1 MQLQFMRMNKH
12 IILSVLFLFTL
23 TGNAVNKVSSVKDY
37 GAKGDGLTNDT
48 KAIQATIDDVAA
60 KGGGIVVFPA
70 GQYISGT
77 IKIKDYVVLHF
88 DVGSILQG
96 SFDLNDY
103 PDDLG
108 VYPLAAPYTWR
119 APLIYAENARYIGIE
134 GKGIIDGR
142 GTRENF
148 PPFPR
153 ENERPGL
160 IRFRNCKFVNV
171 ENVTL
176 RNPACWTFHLLN
188 CEDVVV
194 RDIRLNSNANRNN
207 DGIDVD
213 GGKRI
218 LITGCNINSE
228 DDAIVL
234 KSFTRETVSDI
245 VISDCILTSTCSA
258 LKIGTET
265 VGNFENITINNCV
278 IYGSR
283 GINLFSVDG
292 SNINNVIVSNIS
304 MRNSKSAIQIRLG
317 ARMRPYNMSKD
328 ELPVHAGKMRNIMI
342 SNVQAIIGEDVP
354 STGMDNS
361 QNFISGIP
369 GHKIENVVLNNIHIT
384 LFGNGEAKLAQRE
397 IPEEE
402 KAYPKSDMFGDLPA
416 YGFYVRHVDGIE
428 MKDIKL
434 EVLNPDY
441 RPALV
446 FDDVYDVDVT
456 ACTLEGC
463 QSGEPLVSLIDVKNA
478 IFRSNK
484 LKGENENF
492 IRISGGKSGNILLKD
507 NFLNNT
513 KNTYVVSKEVKKE
526 IVTEIGTIR

>member
-1 MQLQFMRMNKH
+1 MSCKKIYFLAFFAFVASTVLSATS
-12 IILSVLFLFTL
+12 IYSVLDF
-23 TGNAVNKVSSVKDY
+23 
-37 GAKGDGLTNDT
+37 GAKGDGQTNDT
-48 KAIQATIDDVAA
+48 KAIQATIDTATA
-60 KGGGIVVFPA
+60 KGGGVVLFPA
-70 GQYISGT
+70 GKYVSGT
-77 IKIKDYVVLHF
+77 IVLKDYIVLRF
-88 DVGSILQG
+88 ETGSIMQG
-96 SFDLNDY
+96 SLNLKDY
-103 PDDLG
+103 PSDLG
-108 VYPLAAPYTWR
+108 VYFMTPPYVWH

-160 IRFRNCKFVNV
+160 IRFKDCKFVNV
-171 ENVTL
+171 EDITM
-176 RNPACWTFHLLN
+176 RNPACWTLHLLN

-234 KSFTRETVSDI
+234 KSIMRETISDI

-258 LKIGTET
+258 IKIGTET
-265 VGNFENITINNCV
+265 VGNFENIAISNCA

-292 SNINNVIVSNIS
+292 SNINNVTVSNIS

-317 ARMRPYNMSKD
+317 ARMRPYNMAKD
-328 ELPVHAGKMRNIMI
+328 ELPVHAGKLRNIMI
-342 SNVQAIIGEDVP
+342 SNVQAVIGEDVP

-369 GHKIENVVLNNIHIT
+369 GYKIENVTLSNIHIT
-384 LFGNGEAKLAQRE
+384 LYGNGEAKQARRE
-397 IPEEE
+397 IPEEI
-402 KAYPKSDMFGDLPA
+402 KAYPKSGMFGDLPA
-416 YGFYVRHVDGIE
+416 YGFYVRHVDGIK
-428 MKDIKL
+428 MNNVKF

-446 FDDVYDVDVT
+446 FDDASDINVT
-456 ACTLEGC
+456 ECVLEGS
-463 QSGEPLVSLIDVKNA
+463 QSGEPVISLVNVENA
-478 IFRSNK
+478 IFRNNT
-484 LKGENENF
+484 LKGGNDNF
-492 IRISGGKSGNILLKD
+492 IGISGKNSKEIILKD
-507 NFLNNT
+507 NFLKNT
-513 KNTYVVSKEVKKE
+513 KNTYELSKEVKKE
-526 IVTEIGTIR
+526 AVTEISTIR

>member
-1 MQLQFMRMNKH
+1 MNYKKFH
-12 IILSVLFLFTL
+12 IIALFFVFAWTVSADNSIFSVM
-23 TGNAVNKVSSVKDY
+23 DY
-37 GAKGDGLTNDT
+37 GAKGDGQTNDT
-48 KAIQATIDDVAA
+48 KAIQATIDNVAA
-60 KGGGIVVFPA
+60 KGGGIVSFPA
-70 GQYISGT
+70 GKYVSGT
-77 IKIKDYVVLHF
+77 IVLKDYIVLRF
-88 DVGSILQG
+88 ETGSIMQG
-96 SFDLNDY
+96 SLNLKDY

-108 VYPLAAPYTWR
+108 VCYLTSPYVWL
-119 APLIYAENARYIGIE
+119 APLIYAEDVRYIGIE
-134 GKGIIDGR
+134 GNGIIDGR

-160 IRFRNCKFVNV
+160 IRFKDCKFVNV
-171 ENVTL
+171 ENVTM

-207 DGIDVD
+207 DGIDVN

-234 KSFTRETVSDI
+234 KSFSRETISDI

-258 LKIGTET
+258 IKIGTET
-265 VGNFENITINNCV
+265 VGNFENITISNCA

-292 SNINNVIVSNIS
+292 SNINNVTISNIS

-317 ARMRPYNMSKD
+317 ERMRPYNMVKD
-328 ELPVHAGKMRNIMI
+328 ELPAHAGKLRNIMI
-342 SNVQAIIGEDVP
+342 SNVQAVIGEDVP

-369 GHKIENVVLNNIHIT
+369 GYKIENVTLSNIRIM
-384 LFGNGEAKLAQRE
+384 LFGNGEVKQAQRE
-397 IPEEE
+397 IPEEI
-402 KAYPKSDMFGDLPA
+402 KAYPKSEMFGDLPA
-416 YGFYVRHVDGIE
+416 YGFYVRHVDGIK
-428 MKDIKL
+428 MDGVNL

-446 FDDVYDVDVT
+446 FDDVCDIDVT
-456 ACTLEGC
+456 DCTLEGY
-463 QSGEPLVSLIDVKNA
+463 QSGEPVISLVNVENA
-478 IFRSNK
+478 IFRNNN
-484 LKGENENF
+484 LKGRNENF
-492 IRISGGKSGNILLKD
+492 IGISGKKSKDIILKD
-507 NFLNNT
+507 NFLKNT
-513 KNTYVVSKEVKKE
+513 KNTCQLSGEVKKE